1 MRPSTRDQIKGEL
14 HQIRGRAKVKVGQI
28 TNNRHMAAAGR
39 SETLAGKI
47 QKKFGRIK
55 RVFGM

>member
-14 HQIRGRAKVKVGQI
+14 HEIRGKAKVKVGQI
-28 TNNRHMAAAGR
+28 TNNRDMAAAGQ
-39 SETLAGKI
+39 SEQLAGKI

-55 RVFGM
+55 KVFGM